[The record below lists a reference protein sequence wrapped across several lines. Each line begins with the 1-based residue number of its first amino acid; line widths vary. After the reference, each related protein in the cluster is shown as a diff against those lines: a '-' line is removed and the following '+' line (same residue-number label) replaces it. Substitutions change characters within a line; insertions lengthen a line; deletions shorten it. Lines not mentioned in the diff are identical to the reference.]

1 MYNIIIC
8 DDDRAFVDYIKGVIA
23 KSGMDKGEI
32 LFSEY
37 YSGEEL
43 VQGIRN
49 RKRCDLLIL
58 DMQMEGLDGHETA
71 ARFREVFPKS
81 ILVFCSGVHMPTDE
95 SFKATPFRYLLK
107 SYSEERMISEICAV
121 VRQIKENQN
130 VPCIVGNYYHNS
142 VALVPDDILYIE
154 NTKHGS
160 RIHVGREQIEYS
172 FEHNLTTRQK
182 LGELYEIL
190 HPFGFAYAHNSYI
203 VNLRYVVKMCSDGEM
218 KLKDG
223 TILTISRSR
232 LKEFR
237 SSFAEWVSRKYME

>member
-8 DDDRAFVDYIKGVIA
+8 DDDREFVDYVKGVIV
-23 KSGMDKGEI
+23 KSGIDKGEI
-32 LFSEY
+32 QFSEY

-49 RKRCDLLIL
+49 KKRCDLLIL
-58 DMQMEGLDGHETA
+58 DMQMENLDGHETA
-71 ARFREVFPKS
+71 ARFREFFPKS
-81 ILVFCSGVHMPTDE
+81 ILVFCSGVRMPTDE

-107 SYSEERMISEICAV
+107 SYSEERMILEMCAV
-121 VRQIKENQN
+121 VRQIKENQE
-130 VPCIVGNYYHNS
+130 VPRIIGNYYRNS

-154 NTKHGS
+154 NTKNGS
-160 RIHVGREQIEYS
+160 RIHVNEDQIEYS
-172 FEHNLTTRQK
+172 FENKLTTRQK
-182 LGELYEIL
+182 LGELFEIL
-190 HPFGFAYAHNSYI
+190 HSFGFAYAHNSYI

-237 SSFAEWVSRKYME
+237 NSFAEWVSRKYME